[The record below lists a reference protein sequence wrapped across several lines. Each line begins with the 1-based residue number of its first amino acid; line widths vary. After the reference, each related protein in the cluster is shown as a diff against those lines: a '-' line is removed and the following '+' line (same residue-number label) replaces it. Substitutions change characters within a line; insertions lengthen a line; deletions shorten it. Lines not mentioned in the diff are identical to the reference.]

1 MKQKLRLS
9 ALALAVTLTLSAC
22 ATTGSGGGGASASGD
37 GECNPWVTGAVGA
50 VIGGVLAGGKNTV
63 KGAAAGAA
71 IGALGCLAINAHSR
85 QVKDAQVVERDYRNG
100 NAGQLPAQPQVLT
113 YQTQV
118 EPGRAVPAGE
128 NVTISSNIAVV
139 AGQSQPIREVKEE
152 LVLVDTAGKEFRRS
166 SKVVGENGSG
176 QYENSFNFKFPKG
189 VSQGVYGVKTA
200 LYVNGEKTRE
210 TSNRVQLVVNED
222 GLMQV
227 AALD

>member
-1 MKQKLRLS
+1 MEQKLRLS

-22 ATTGSGGGGASASGD
+22 ATTSGGGASASSSD
-37 GECNPWVTGAVGA
+37 GECNPWITGAVGA
-50 VIGGVLAGGKNTV
+50 VIGGVLAGGKNTA

-85 QVKDAQVVERDYRNG
+85 QVKDAQVVERDYRSV

-139 AGQSQPIREVKEE
+139 AGQKQPITEVKEE

-166 SKVVGENGSG
+166 SKVVSENGSG
-176 QYENSFNFKFPKG
+176 QYENTFNFKFPKG

-200 LYVNGEKTRE
+200 LYVNGEKARE
-210 TSNRVQLVVNED
+210 SSNRVQLVVSEE
-222 GLMQV
+222 GLMHL